1 MLDNCKPKQLIRKT
15 MLMFF
20 FAILSSI
27 VFAQVFTNKEI
38 GKKNAVF
45 IDSLKKSE
53 YPYSLP
59 ILGAK
64 ATKAGYNLPY
74 SAGVSLNY
82 FWQVSDLVIDNLQVG
97 FNNGPLYNLDEIVR
111 FKSARSEA
119 QGVNFRPDVWLFPF
133 LNVYGILAKSS
144 PSTAIDAGVYVPDA
158 DGNWNEVIA
167 LSTKADFQATS
178 FGFGLTPTIGVA
190 GGFMALDVNFTW
202 NDIAELDKPA
212 FAFIFGPRF
221 GKTFKLKKPGS
232 AIAVWV
238 GGFRLKL
245 NSGTTGSLN
254 FDDLFD
260 TSGLQTKV
268 DNGLQAV
275 GDKQVAVDSWWSGL
289 SDAQKQNPVNE
300 AKYETANRAL
310 ERAGTFLNS
319 MDEALNDE
327 QHASVQYS
335 LDKRPKDMWN
345 FVVGTQYQ
353 FNKHWMLRAEV
364 GMLGSRQQFIGGL
377 QYRFG
382 L

>member
-1 MLDNCKPKQLIRKT
+1 MKKLL
-15 MLMFF
+15 
-20 FAILSSI
+20 LSCLLFMVI
-27 VFAQVFTNKEI
+27 PFTLHAQVYSNKEV
-38 GKKNAVF
+38 GKKNAEA
-45 IDSLKKSE
+45 IDSLKNSE

-59 ILGAK
+59 IWGAK
-64 ATKAGYNLPY
+64 ATKAGFNLPY
-74 SAGVSLNY
+74 SAGLSVQY
-82 FWQVSDLVIDNLQVG
+82 IWQKSDLVIDNLQVG

-111 FKSARSEA
+111 FKNARSEA

-144 PSTAIDAGVYVPDA
+144 PSTTIDAGVYVPDA
-158 DGNWNEVIA
+158 DGNWSEVVA
-167 LSTKADFQATS
+167 LNTKADFQATS
-178 FGFGLTPTIGVA
+178 FGFGFTPTIGVA

-260 TSGLQTKV
+260 TDGLQTKV

-275 GDKQVAVDSWWSGL
+275 DDKQVAVDSWWNGL
-289 SDAQKQNPVNE
+289 SAIDQNKPGNI

-319 MDEALNDE
+319 MDEAMNDE
-327 QHASVQYS
+327 QSASVQYS